1 MEHLY
6 QDFWNLFTVTWSLAL
21 LNIIIIDIV
30 MSWDNAIIIG
40 MATRNLPDK
49 MRKQAILIWIFLATI
64 FRIWFAFF
72 ATFLLTITGL
82 KFAWGILLLYVV
94 WKFYKELRTGSWYNE
109 EHIKWAKEI
118 WFAAAIYT
126 IIIADV
132 SMSLDNVLAV
142 AGASHWNVVTLWIGL
157 VFSIILMAFASNAIA
172 KSLNKYP
179 IIQWVGLL
187 VILFVAIEMLIT
199 WTPEIESKIQIKNLF
214 PFFIFATSLLFVF
227 LHQKYV
233 TTVNEEKIKEYMQ
246 TNYLKIILSF
256 LLVVLLFVNLWDKIS
271 SYISSH
277 HVLPYAVNFILLFV
291 FLEIV
296 TIFRFKKKQK
306 PPTKIEKIKKFLWK
320 K

>member
-1 MEHLY
+1 MTTLLP
-6 QDFWNLFTVTWSLAL
+6 DFWHLFTVAWGLAL

-30 MSWDNAIIIG
+30 MSWDNAIIIW

-49 MRKQAILIWIFLATI
+49 LRKKAILVWIFLATL
-64 FRIWFAFF
+64 FRILFAFF
-72 ATFLLTITGL
+72 ATILLTITWL
-82 KFAWGILLLYVV
+82 KFAGWILLLYVV
-94 WKFYKELRTGSWYNE
+94 WKFYKELRTGSTHNE

-142 AGASHWNVVTLWIGL
+142 AWASHGNIVTLWIWL

-172 KSLNKYP
+172 KNLNKYP
-179 IIQWVGLL
+179 IIQWVWLL

-199 WTPEIESKIQIKNLF
+199 GTPEIESKFQIKNLL
-214 PFFIFATSLLFVF
+214 PFFIFATSLLFIF
-227 LHQKYV
+227 LHQKYI
-233 TTVNEEKIKEYMQ
+233 TSVNEAKIKEYMQ
-246 TNYLKIILSF
+246 NNYLKIILSF
-256 LLVVLLFVNLWDKIS
+256 LLFVLLFINLWDKIS
-271 SYISSH
+271 AYINTH
-277 HVLPYAVNFILLFV
+277 HVLSYVVNFILMFI

-296 TIFRFKKKQK
+296 TIFRFNKKQK
-306 PPTKIEKIKKFLWK
+306 PATKTEKIKKFLWK